1 MIAVWIIGVLFLI
14 IGLIFSI
21 PTFIKSIKCKGHTTG
36 KIVSIDNSSDKNAR
50 AVYEYVVANSKYT
63 NRTNWTPHHIFHLGR
78 ECHVIYDKNNPNY
91 SYIKQSGQ
99 YIRCVVG
106 TLFAIIGLGVLLLGI
121 FLSSVL

>member
-14 IGLIFSI
+14 IGLIFSV
-21 PTFIKSIKCKGHTTG
+21 PAFIKFIKCKGHTTG

-63 NRTNWTPHHIFHLGR
+63 NRTNWNTYHIFHLGG
-78 ECHVIYDKNNPNY
+78 ECQVIYDKNNPNY

-106 TLFAIIGLGVLLLGI
+106 TFFAIIGLGALLLGI
-121 FLSSVL
+121 FLFSL